1 MPQVFAESEASWS
14 MWKRIGFFSV
24 TLIGVVIGAMLYDR
38 HEDRL
43 FRISIKGDT
52 PVMAK
57 PYPAGALSDNQIVE
71 VAHPGDVVHVMRV
84 RYGKGYLAFKVR
96 LADGMKGYLISGSS
110 FSYSR

>member
-1 MPQVFAESEASWS
+1 

-52 PVMAK
+52 PVMAQ
-57 PYPAGALSDNQIVE
+57 PYPAAARDNQIVE
-71 VAHPGDVVHVMRV
+71 VAHPGDVVRVLRV

-96 LADGMKGYLISGSS
+96 LADGMQGYLISGSS